1 MGTGVQHPLQLLP
14 GLMILGFGQAL
25 SMTPLLNWVLGLAKE
40 HQAGMAA
47 GLVSTV
53 QQVGGALGIAAS
65 GMFLCSAAG
74 PGGAEPQHYARAFA
88 GAMGYNLLAMLV
100 ALVLLLYTHRQL
112 GRGG

>member
-1 MGTGVQHPLQLLP
+1 MGTCVQPSVELLP

-65 GMFLCSAAG
+65 GMFFVPLLA
-74 PGGAEPQHYARAFA
+74 GGAEPQHYARAFA

-100 ALVLLLYTHRQL
+100 ALVLLLDTHRQL
-112 GRGG
+112 GRGD